1 MTFTLTDEQFK
12 EVTRMQLRA
21 NPPAVMTVEDLAL
34 IFDCSMDKV
43 YADAAEGTIP
53 GKKVG
58 SLWRFERE
66 TILTWL
72 RNDKSKGGL
81 KK

>member
-34 IFDCSMDKV
+34 IFDCSTDKV
-43 YADAAEGTIP
+43 YADAAEGKIP